1 MYILFFR
8 QTGVCSDIYL
18 KKKGGI
24 GSDDIDH
31 FKDANLLLQPQFPI
45 RNLFGQ
51 CRNI

>member
-1 MYILFFR
+1 MYILFLGKLGFVV
-8 QTGVCSDIYL
+8 TFI